1 MDMKLAGKKTLV
13 VGASSG
19 IGLETARLFAAAG
32 AQVAIAARSG
42 EKLRNLARELGGSSP
57 VIVADVG
64 DEASCRGIVPEA
76 IESMGGLDAV
86 VYSAG
91 ICEPRLVKDMTLDDF
106 RRHIDINLTGNFI
119 VAQAAALYMHE
130 REGGSI
136 VNISSELSHIGM
148 GYYVHYCAAKAGVLG
163 LTRGLAAEMAP
174 KVRVNSVSPG
184 PIDTPMVRA
193 EIEWFGGTQEVIDGA
208 IARIPMQ
215 RFGTPQEVAKAIFFL
230 TADAP
235 FATGSTLVLDGGT
248 TMT

>member
-1 MDMKLAGKKTLV
+1 MDMKLMGKKALV

-19 IGLETARLFAAAG
+19 IGLESARLFAAAG
-32 AQVAIAARSG
+32 AEVAIVARS
-42 EKLRNLARELGGSSP
+42 EDKLRSLARELGESTR

-64 DEASCRGIVPEA
+64 DTTSCQGIVPAA
-76 IESMGGLDAV
+76 IKAMGGLDSV

-91 ICEPRLVKDMTLDDF
+91 ICEPRLVKDMTLEDF

-119 VAQAAALYMHE
+119 IAQAAALYMNEHA
-130 REGGSI
+130 GGSI
-136 VNISSELSHIGM
+136 VNLSSELSHMGM

-163 LTRGLAAEMAP
+163 LTRGLAAEFAP

-193 EIEWFGGTQEVIDGA
+193 EIEWFGGTQAVVDGA

-215 RFGTPQEVAKAIFFL
+215 RFGTPQEVAKAILFL
-230 TADAP
+230 TVDAP

-248 TMT
+248 TMI